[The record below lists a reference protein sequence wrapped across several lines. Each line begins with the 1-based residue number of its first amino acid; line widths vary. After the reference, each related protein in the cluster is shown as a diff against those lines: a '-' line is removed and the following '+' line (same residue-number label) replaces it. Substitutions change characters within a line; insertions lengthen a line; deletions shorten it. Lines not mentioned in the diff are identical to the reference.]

1 MPDEPTNTDKDTI
14 RNMVMALSRGDHD
27 EATTAA
33 AEVISNKT
41 ARLTQELEEGLGN
54 PMKAR
59 RNRLGGGGAGR
70 NARRGAERGMRG
82 RNRIGEDGDPTV
94 EGAGDMEEVMA
105 AIIQGNRGY
114 DAAFDEAKRVL
125 GADFDSGW
133 FMELYNDM
141 AEQSDDDR
149 EYHMNQDDPDWDEGQ
164 RQQDKIDQ
172 FRNEY

>member
-1 MPDEPTNTDKDTI
+1 MSDKDRI
-14 RNMVMALSRGDHD
+14 RDMVMALSRGDHD
-27 EATTAA
+27 EATAA
-33 AEVISNKT
+33 ASEVIAAKS
-41 ARLTQELEEGLGN
+41 ARAVKGLE
-54 PMKAR
+54 
-59 RNRLGGGGAGR
+59 
-70 NARRGAERGMRG
+70 
-82 RNRIGEDGDPTV
+82 